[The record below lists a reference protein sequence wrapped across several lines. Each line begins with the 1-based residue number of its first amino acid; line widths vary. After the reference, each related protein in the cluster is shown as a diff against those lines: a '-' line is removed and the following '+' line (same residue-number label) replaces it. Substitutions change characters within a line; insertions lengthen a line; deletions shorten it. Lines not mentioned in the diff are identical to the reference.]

1 MKNQFH
7 FGVEYYK
14 SISGGESMKKSARR
28 ILIGSGLAAA
38 GAGLAGTVHL
48 AVTKYMVN
56 VALDRQI
63 PKHTGGAEKK
73 LAGSEVDQRFLHTLR
88 QAGETLRQQ
97 GGEIVQTASRDGTKL
112 VGHWFGQEKPQRTI
126 VAMHGWRS
134 SWFGDFGMIADFWFQ
149 NGCNVLFAEQRGQGE
164 SGGEYM
170 GFGLL
175 ERHDCVDWVR
185 WANEHHGTLPVYLC
199 GISMGASTV
208 LMAAGL
214 ELPENVRGIIA
225 DCGYTS
231 PEAIW
236 KHVAKD
242 NLGLSYGTRSAAAR
256 DLCRKKIQVGIDD
269 YSCVDAMQECEV
281 PVLFIHGTDDRFVPI
296 EMTYENYKACTAPK
310 RLLVVP
316 GAGHGMSYY
325 LDQSGYENALRQFW
339 KDFDTK
345 NE

>member
-1 MKNQFH
+1 
-7 FGVEYYK
+7 
-14 SISGGESMKKSARR
+14 MKKSAKR
-28 ILIGSGLAAA
+28 ILIGSGLAAV
-38 GAGLAGTVHL
+38 GMGLAGTAHM
-48 AVTKYMVN
+48 AMTKYMVN
-56 VALDRQI
+56 VALDREA
-63 PKHTGGAEKK
+63 PKHTGAAEKK
-73 LAGSEVDQRFLHTLR
+73 LAGSDLDQKLLEQLR
-88 QAGETLRQQ
+88 QAGDALRSR
-97 GGEIVQTASRDGTKL
+97 GGGLVRINGRDGTEL
-112 VGHWFGQEKPQRTI
+112 VGHWFRHAQPRRTL

-134 SWFGDFGMIADFWFQ
+134 SWCNDFGAIADFWFK

-175 ERHDCVDWVR
+175 ERHDCVDWAV
-185 WANEHHGTLPVYLC
+185 WTGEQCGSLPVYLC
-199 GISMGASTV
+199 GLSMGASTV

-214 ELPENVRGIIA
+214 ELPGNVRGIIA

-236 KHVAKD
+236 RHVAKD

-269 YSCVDAMQECEV
+269 YSCLDAMQECEV

-296 EMTYENYKACTAPK
+296 EMTYENYKACAAPK

-316 GAGHGMSYY
+316 GAGHGMSYFV
-325 LDQSGYENALRQFW
+325 DQKGYENAIRQFW
-339 KDFDTK
+339 QEFDLK
-345 NE
+345 